1 MKQKFNVI
9 TSTCVPLPL
18 ENVDTDQIIPARF
31 LKATT
36 REEKFFGDNLF
47 RDWRYNSDGTPNK
60 DFVLNDPTYSGCIL
74 VAGKNFGSGSSRE
87 HAAWAI
93 AGYGFRVVISS
104 FFADIHKNNE
114 LNNFVL
120 PVVVSEAF
128 LAELFDSIKQNPK
141 TEVEVDLPN
150 QKVTNK
156 ATGRSEQFDINGYK
170 KHCLMNGLDDIDFLV
185 ENKSKIESWECNAT
199 LRHSCRRTAQQ
210 VNNYK
215 RLAPLV
221 EIMDSTLRDGEQTNG
236 VSFLPHEKLVMARKL
251 LHEVNVDRI
260 EVASARVSDGEK
272 EAVSMICR
280 YARQIDRLDSVEVL
294 GFVDGGQSIDWIAD
308 CGGRTI
314 NLLAKGSLKHCT
326 QQLHKTPE
334 EHIADIKKEVEYA
347 HSKGLSV
354 NLYLEDWSN
363 GMKDSPEYVYQLM
376 DALTSPNPSQG
387 EGLGSSPWGRLGGVS
402 RFMLPD
408 TLGVMNPLQVVE
420 YFRKMMKRYPQTHF
434 DFHAHNDYDLA
445 VSNSLAAVLSGA
457 KGLHVTVNGLGERCG
472 NAPLASVQVI
482 LKDQFHAKTHINENQ
497 LNDISRMVESFSGI
511 AVAPNQPIVG
521 EHVFTQVAGVHAD
534 GDTKDQL
541 YFNELMPE
549 RFGRKREYALG
560 KQSGKANIA
569 KNLEELGLE
578 LTPEQTRRVT
588 QRITELGD
596 KKEIVTQ
603 EDLPYIVS
611 DVLKHDGSED
621 KVKLISYVVS
631 TAYGRQ
637 GPALHLQEVSEP
649 HVPHPGQLP
658 GVYPSW
664 WSHRCLGTDGYLVAP
679 RGWTVAHPRTG
690 CRPDRSS
697 HQGYLQDAEHH

>member
-31 LKATT
+31 LKDTT

-47 RDWRYNSDGTPNK
+47 RDWRYNSDGTVNK

-511 AVAPNQPIVG
+511 A
-521 EHVFTQVAGVHAD
+521 D

-560 KQSGKANIA
+560 KNSGKANIA

-631 TAYGRQ
+631 AMSSLRPTA
-637 GPALHLQEVSEP
+637 
-649 HVPHPGQLP
+649 
-658 GVYPSW
+658 
-664 WSHRCLGTDGYLVAP
+664 
-679 RGWTVAHPRTG
+679 
-690 CRPDRSS
+690 
-697 HQGYLQDAEHH
+697 